1 MSMPAH
7 HRVTPLDLG
16 AGRAVGH
23 GSAGSFEGPSSGR
36 SSGRS
41 GSAVDGDGG
50 GTGTDDADA
59 LRKNTLSDAVIR
71 KLKVRNQQLEVDL
84 KDQIKQ
90 TEELRRG
97 VESWKKNIKDRHNAK
112 IEQVYRILTGEHVC
126 VCVCDGV
133 LCRCR
138 CRCLHA

>member
-16 AGRAVGH
+16 AGRGVGH

-84 KDQIKQ
+84 KDQIKKSNIELGIR
-90 TEELRRG
+90 EEAERDAGDDEERSNMSG
-97 VESWKKNIKDRHNAK
+97 FGAGPIISGGH
-112 IEQVYRILTGEHVC
+112 
-126 VCVCDGV
+126 
-133 LCRCR
+133 
-138 CRCLHA
+138 

>member
-1 MSMPAH
+1 MSMPMH
-7 HRVTPLDLG
+7 HRVAPLDVG
-16 AGRAVGH
+16 AGRGVGH
-23 GSAGSFEGPSSGR
+23 GSAGSFEAPSSGR
-36 SSGRS
+36 SSGR
-41 GSAVDGDGG
+41 SAVDGDGG

-112 IEQVYRILTGEHVC
+112 IEQVYRILTGEHV
-126 VCVCDGV
+126 
-133 LCRCR
+133 
-138 CRCLHA
+138 

>member
-16 AGRAVGH
+16 AGRGVGH

>member
-16 AGRAVGH
+16 AGRGVGH

-36 SSGRS
+36 SSGR
-41 GSAVDGDGG
+41 SAVDGDGG

-112 IEQVYRILTGEHVC
+112 LEQVYRILTGEHV
-126 VCVCDGV
+126 
-133 LCRCR
+133 
-138 CRCLHA
+138 

>member
-16 AGRAVGH
+16 AGRGVGH

-36 SSGRS
+36 SSGR
-41 GSAVDGDGG
+41 SAVDGDGG

-112 IEQVYRILTGEHVC
+112 IEQVYRILTGEHV
-126 VCVCDGV
+126 
-133 LCRCR
+133 
-138 CRCLHA
+138 